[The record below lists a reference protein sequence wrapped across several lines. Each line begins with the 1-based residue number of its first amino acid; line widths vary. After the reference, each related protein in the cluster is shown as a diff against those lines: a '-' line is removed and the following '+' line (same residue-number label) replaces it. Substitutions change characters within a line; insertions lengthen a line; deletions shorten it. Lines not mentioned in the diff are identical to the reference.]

1 MPKKQSTT
9 MMLADMIARKM
20 IGEQTKARL
29 AMGFDAAI
37 IAAHEVFGMGP
48 GRSAAFAEAYNNA
61 MEQLAEMYIS
71 DCDDNRDNQL
81 TYAKAKR
88 DELIRKIVGDN
99 NFVPFDLYYGQAY
112 MDELKRVRIMKGDTK

>member
-61 MEQLAEMYIS
+61 MEQLAEMYIA
-71 DCDDNRDNQL
+71 DCDDNKDHQL

-88 DELIRKIVGDN
+88 DELIRKIVGDE

-112 MDELKRVRIMKGDTK
+112 MDELKRVRIMNERS

>member
-9 MMLADMIARKM
+9 MMIADMIARKI

-37 IAAHEVFGMGP
+37 IAAHEVLGMGP
-48 GRSAAFAEAYNNA
+48 GRAAAFAEAYSNA

-71 DCDDNRDNQL
+71 DCDDNKDNQL
-81 TYAKAKR
+81 VYAKAKR
-88 DELIRKIVGDN
+88 DELIRKIVGDE
-99 NFVPFDLYYGQAY
+99 NFAPFDLVYGQAY

>member
-9 MMLADMIARKM
+9 MMLANMIARKM

-71 DCDDNRDNQL
+71 DCDDNRDKQL

-88 DELIRKIVGDN
+88 DELIRKIVGDE